1 MDRMSGLTSLP
12 VPAVGAA
19 GWCMGRDTGAEA
31 REERRRVCLLFVAH
45 RVPGREVADAPCL

>member
-1 MDRMSGLTSLP
+1 MSGLMSLP